1 MLVETYPL
9 VFPSRVMCVSGI
21 PKTAPIFTDLREQAT
36 PTVQLLLP
44 GRSKTRHIIMHTCQP
59 PTIWPQFLL
68 ATDNNI
74 CHILDR

>member
-9 VFPSRVMCVSGI
+9 VFPSRVICVSGI

-36 PTVQLLLP
+36 PTVQQLLP

-59 PTIWPQFLL
+59 PTIWL
-68 ATDNNI
+68 
-74 CHILDR
+74 